1 MTQKEKIELLKNTI
15 SFLYEKEGRSKSYI
29 SRLLNVDRKILSKK
43 IIEWNLTKANISYMT
58 PSTEKFLNKNKQ
70 LIISRLNDNIFI
82 TEIARELNV
91 DRKKIYNIIEKDKE
105 LNNYYK
111 QYQKRMKDFHEE
123 RIEKQKEESIYN
135 YSFEELD
142 NEIWEEIM
150 GYDGYY
156 VSNMGRIK
164 KYVKTYDTFML
175 KNLSLSN
182 VDKNRYY
189 VALTTIDGKTR
200 NLQVARLVGFAFV
213 EGHSEEKNT
222 INHIDKNTL
231 NNMASNLEWVSQSEN
246 NKHAYDT
253 GRSKVKSYQKNGKF
267 KKIILNDTYEF
278 KTIKALA
285 KFCGVSETQMQ
296 RYISNECKHNYK
308 IEFIY

>member
-29 SRLLNVDRKILSKK
+29 SRLLDVDRKILSKK

-142 NEIWEEIM
+142 NEIWKEIM

-156 VSNMGRIK
+156 VSSMGRIK
-164 KYVKTYDTFML
+164 KYVKTYDTFIL
-175 KNLSLSN
+175 KSLSLSN

-189 VALTTIDGKTR
+189 VSLTTIDGKTR

-213 EGHSEEKNT
+213 EGYSEEKNT

>member
-29 SRLLNVDRKILSKK
+29 SRLLDVDRKILSKK

>member
-29 SRLLNVDRKILSKK
+29 SRLLDVDRKILSKK

-142 NEIWEEIM
+142 NEIWKEIM

-164 KYVKTYDTFML
+164 KYVKTYDTFIL
-175 KNLSLSN
+175 KSLSLSN

-189 VALTTIDGKTR
+189 VSLTTIDGKTR

-213 EGHSEEKNT
+213 EGYSEEKNT